1 MLTALRKGAN
11 SWILRGLLI
20 LIIASFVLW
29 GVESAHLT
37 GPSTVATVDSVHVTQ
52 GEYDRALRAELGART
67 KDPSQPYTTAQAVAD
82 GVDKLTL
89 ERLVMGAA
97 LDNAADDLGVRASDQ
112 RIAKAIHEAPQ
123 FQGPTGAFDRA
134 IYREGLRQRGMT
146 EAMYEHEIRRLM
158 ERADL
163 LGTLRSG
170 VIVPETVVQ
179 ALYSYSSEVRWA
191 NYVGIPAA
199 AMTSIPEPS
208 DQDIKSYYDSH
219 KQAYS
224 QPEFRAFRFLV
235 LNQAELAARTQVTED
250 ELKAEYERR
259 KATLSAAEKR
269 DLRQIIVPAEDT
281 AKKLKQRLDAG
292 EDFAAVAK
300 SAGMSAAEIA
310 LPATEKSKMSY
321 LGDEAATKAFSLAQ
335 GAVGDPVNSKLG
347 WVIFKVDTITP
358 GREVSLEEA
367 RPQLMK
373 DIVDKRVGPAIDNL
387 AEQARTQIASGASI
401 DALAKSLDLP
411 LREVKLM
418 NGDGNDDLGMTVTGL
433 PPGKNFVPSLF
444 GKTEGEFIDLE
455 DDGENGYFITQL
467 DKIVPARIRPLDQIK
482 DQVRADWTRDARNTA
497 ARSVAEKMVQKVR
510 AGTSLSDAA
519 AEVGASV
526 SATPVVSRADA
537 GKLAGAFSR
546 DLLIAMFDAKKDG
559 VVFGPSARND
569 GYFVVR
575 VAEVKSMPIDQNSD
589 EYKQIRSSLGE
600 TLKLDIFAQYQTY
613 LFDKYSVSRN
623 QKLVDQMISQMR

>member
-29 GVESAHLT
+29 GVQSAHLT

-52 GEYDRALRAELGART
+52 GEYDRAFRAELGMRT
-67 KDPSQPYTTAQAVAD
+67 KDPSQPYTKAQAIAD

-97 LDNAADDLGVRASDQ
+97 LDNAADSLGVRASDK

-123 FQGPTGAFDRA
+123 FQGPGGTFDRA
-134 IYREGLRQRGMT
+134 IYRESLRQRGMT

-170 VIVPETVVQ
+170 VIVPEAVVQ
-179 ALYSYSSEVRWA
+179 ALYSYGSEVRWA

-199 AMTSIPEPS
+199 AMTNIPEPG
-208 DQDIKSYYDSH
+208 DKDLKSYYDAH

-224 QPEFRAFRFLV
+224 QPEFRAFRYLA
-235 LNQAELAARTQVTED
+235 LNQAELAARTQVTE
-250 ELKAEYERR
+250 EQLKAEYAAR

-269 DLRQIIVPAEDT
+269 DLKQIIVPAEDA

-300 SAGMSAAEIA
+300 SAGMSAAETA
-310 LPATEKSKMSY
+310 LPAAEKSKLSY
-321 LGDEAATKAFSLAQ
+321 LGDDAANKAFSIAQ
-335 GAVGDPVNSKLG
+335 GETGDPVNSKLG
-347 WVIFKVDTITP
+347 WVIFKVDSVTP
-358 GREVSLEEA
+358 GREVSLDEA

-373 DIVDKRVGPAIDNL
+373 DIVDRQVSAALDDL
-387 AEQARTQIASGASI
+387 AEKARTQIATGAPI
-401 DALAKSLDLP
+401 DAIAKSLELP
-411 LREVKLM
+411 LRSVKLM
-418 NGDGNDDLGMTVTGL
+418 NGDGKDDLGLAVTGL
-433 PPGKNFVPSLF
+433 PPGKTFVPSLF

-467 DKIVPARIRPLDQIK
+467 DKIVPARVIPLEQIT
-482 DQVRADWTRDARNTA
+482 DQVRADWTREARDKA
-497 ARSVAEKMVQKVR
+497 ARSIAEKMVQKVR

-519 AEVGASV
+519 AEVGATV
-526 SATPVVSRADA
+526 SSTPVVSRAEA
-537 GKLAGAFSR
+537 GKLGGAFSR

-559 VVFGPSARND
+559 VVFGPSVRND

-589 EYKQIRSSLGE
+589 EYKQIRNSLGE

-613 LFDKYSVSRN
+613 LFDKYSVTRN
-623 QKLVDQMISQMR
+623 QKLVDQMLSQMP